1 MPNGLF
7 KKPITFKKVII
18 YILIACGAFAAVF
31 IARTAYV
38 VMNPAAAFPEL
49 RTTSTPKPEII
60 RPGPTPEPAQSIAG
74 PDATSAPGN
83 TPIIIPDPT
92 PDPEA
97 VLLSQADLEFLKDRV
112 TILLVG
118 ADQSPERLSTRE
130 QYRSDVLML
139 VTIDF
144 AEKKVDMLSIPRD
157 TMARIYNTTGRWK
170 VNACFEHGGG
180 IEKESFLYAKE
191 TISMLLGG
199 VPVQYHMGVTMDG
212 IKRVVDAMGGVDYDV
227 DVEIKLNGRILEK
240 GPQHLNG
247 QQVLDYCRARKGI
260 STDLGRIDR
269 QQRMLFTI
277 FDQLKS
283 RDQLVNFPNIYSS
296 VQNDVYTN
304 LNLEQIA
311 ALTVFATGIDLGN
324 IERHTLKGEYM
335 SAYNASF
342 FVLDQEYK
350 CEKVKEIFG
359 VNIKPDTEF
368 DIEKVQKDK
377 SSQASL
383 DRARAFLDENADAL
397 TTEHQAQ
404 ITAQIILLEEALLL
418 GDLEAMD
425 TAAAGLDSTLT
436 APIPQYQ
443 YPYYPNEPFVPGP
456 GYNMPVYPQ
465 PVQPVDPVYPVVPDP
480 AMPGGYIEPTP
491 YPDYVQPVF

>member
-1 MPNGLF
+1 MDKPNGLF
-7 KKPITFKKVII
+7 KKPLTFKKVAI
-18 YILIACGAFAAVF
+18 YILIAAGAVALGF

-38 VMNPAAAFPEL
+38 IANPAAAFPEL
-49 RTTSTPKPEII
+49 KATQTPIIVRPDDTDPTPDPTQSAAPEKKPE
-60 RPGPTPEPAQSIAG
+60 
-74 PDATSAPGN
+74 N
-83 TPIIIPDPT
+83 TPIITPEPT

-139 VTIDF
+139 ITIDF
-144 AEKKVDMLSIPRD
+144 AKEKVDMLSIPRD

-180 IEKESFLYAKE
+180 IEKDSFLYAKE

-227 DVEIKLNGRILEK
+227 DVEIKLNGRVLK
-240 GPQHLNG
+240 TGQQHLNG

-269 QQRMLFTI
+269 QQRILFTI

-283 RDQLVNFPNIYSS
+283 REQLVNFPNIFTS
-296 VQNDVYTN
+296 VKDDVYTN
-304 LNLEQIA
+304 MNLEQIA
-311 ALTVFATGIDLGN
+311 ALTVFAMGIDLEN

-350 CEKVKEIFG
+350 CKKVKDIFG
-359 VNIKPDTEF
+359 VTIKPDMDF
-368 DIEKVQKDK
+368 DIEKVRKDT
-377 SSQASL
+377 SSTAAL

-397 TTEHQAQ
+397 TAEQQAQ
-404 ITAQIILLEEALLL
+404 IYAQMTQLEEALLA

-425 TAAAGLDSTLT
+425 SAAAGLDGSLT
-436 APIPQYQ
+436 PPAAVPIYPGVMPGFPVAPV
-443 YPYYPNEPFVPGP
+443 EP
-456 GYNMPVYPQ
+456 GYVAPVD
-465 PVQPVDPVYPVVPDP
+465 PVQPVDPIYPVVPDP
-480 AMPGGYIEPTP
+480 ALPNGFPV
-491 YPDYVQPVF
+491 PDGALF